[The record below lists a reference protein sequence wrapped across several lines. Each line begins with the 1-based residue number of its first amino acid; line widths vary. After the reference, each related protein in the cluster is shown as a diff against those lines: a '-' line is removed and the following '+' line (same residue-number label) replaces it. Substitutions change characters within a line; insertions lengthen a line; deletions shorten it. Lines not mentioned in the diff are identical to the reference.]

1 MEFYDEKIKALAI
14 EIYELDAEV
23 YKKLGSSLGR
33 VVATP
38 VVKCMAPAVVRKTRY
53 VGVLSRCLWQFRVAL
68 YLREPTHILE
78 MHRTLWSSHYQTKT
92 VSTCHRSLVT

>member
-33 VVATP
+33 VI
-38 VVKCMAPAVVRKTRY
+38 
-53 VGVLSRCLWQFRVAL
+53 WW
-68 YLREPTHILE
+68 REGYMYP
-78 MHRTLWSSHYQTKT
+78 
-92 VSTCHRSLVT
+92 

>member
-33 VVATP
+33 VFGGENR
-38 VVKCMAPAVVRKTRY
+38 KAVRD
-53 VGVLSRCLWQFRVAL
+53 
-68 YLREPTHILE
+68 H
-78 MHRTLWSSHYQTKT
+78 
-92 VSTCHRSLVT
+92 SLPGK

>member
-33 VVATP
+33 VFGGSVTAWRICTQ
-38 VVKCMAPAVVRKTRY
+38 
-53 VGVLSRCLWQFRVAL
+53 G
-68 YLREPTHILE
+68 
-78 MHRTLWSSHYQTKT
+78 RTAQESEA
-92 VSTCHRSLVT
+92 SLP

>member
-33 VVATP
+33 VFGGEKDISVTSWRI
-38 VVKCMAPAVVRKTRY
+38 CTQ
-53 VGVLSRCLWQFRVAL
+53 G
-68 YLREPTHILE
+68 
-78 MHRTLWSSHYQTKT
+78 RTAQESEA
-92 VSTCHRSLVT
+92 SLP

>member
-33 VVATP
+33 VFA
-38 VVKCMAPAVVRKTRY
+38 RRIY
-53 VGVLSRCLWQFRVAL
+53 VSVTSWRICTQG
-68 YLREPTHILE
+68 
-78 MHRTLWSSHYQTKT
+78 RTAQESEA
-92 VSTCHRSLVT
+92 SLP

>member
-33 VVATP
+33 VFGGEKDIDRKS
-38 VVKCMAPAVVRKTRY
+38 VV
-53 VGVLSRCLWQFRVAL
+53 
-68 YLREPTHILE
+68 
-78 MHRTLWSSHYQTKT
+78 
-92 VSTCHRSLVT
+92 

>member
-33 VVATP
+33 I
-38 VVKCMAPAVVRKTRY
+38 Y
-53 VGVLSRCLWQFRVAL
+53 VSVTSWRICTQG
-68 YLREPTHILE
+68 
-78 MHRTLWSSHYQTKT
+78 RTAQESEA
-92 VSTCHRSLVT
+92 SLP